1 MDFVRKLANWRK
13 GQPVIHNG
21 KMMHYGPQDNTWVY
35 FRYNDD
41 KKVLVAFNNNSKEM
55 SLDVD
60 RFREMLSGVAS
71 GTDALTGKTYD
82 LREKL
87 VLAPRAAI
95 VLELA
100 APR

>member
-1 MDFVRKLANWRK
+1 MSKLANWRK
-13 GQPVIHNG
+13 GQPVIHHG

-35 FRYNDD
+35 FRYNDE
-41 KKVLVAFNNNSKEM
+41 KKVLVAFNNNAKEM
-55 SLDVD
+55 ALDVD

-71 GTDALTGKTYD
+71 GVDALTGKTYD

-100 APR
+100 APQ